1 MSRAFVTADVFTD
14 RLFGGNP
21 LAVVLDGAGV
31 TTELMQAIAREFN
44 LSETVFVLP
53 PADPAHTRALRI
65 FTPAHELP
73 FAGHPTIGAA
83 HVLAA
88 TGEIA
93 LCAARTEIVLEEG
106 VGPVRVTI
114 DADGDAPGL
123 VEFLAPRPP
132 EFGPSPPS
140 REALARLLRLS
151 ADDLAGGDWA
161 PRAASCG
168 VPFLF
173 VFVAD
178 RRALA
183 RARLQQSVWGE
194 ILASFWA
201 PSVYVV
207 TRDVEQPGSQL
218 RARMFAPAHGVG
230 EDPATGSAAAA
241 LAGLLAD
248 LQPEQA
254 GSWRWVVEQGFEMG
268 RPSVLHLSA
277 EKHAGVVSTVRVGGR
292 AVLVSRGEIRLP

>member
-1 MSRAFVTADVFTD
+1 
-14 RLFGGNP
+14 
-21 LAVVLDGAGV
+21 VVLDGAGV

-123 VEFLAPRPP
+123 VELLAQRPP

-151 ADDLAGGDWA
+151 ADDLAGRTG
-161 PRAASCG
+161 AAG
-168 VPFLF
+168 GLL
-173 VFVAD
+173 
-178 RRALA
+178 RRAVPI
-183 RARLQQSVWGE
+183 RLRRRSACPRPRQAATV
-194 ILASFWA
+194 
-201 PSVYVV
+201 
-207 TRDVEQPGSQL
+207 
-218 RARMFAPAHGVG
+218 GVG
-230 EDPATGSAAAA
+230 GDP
-241 LAGLLAD
+241 
-248 LQPEQA
+248 
-254 GSWRWVVEQGFEMG
+254 
-268 RPSVLHLSA
+268 
-277 EKHAGVVSTVRVGGR
+277 R
-292 AVLVSRGEIRLP
+292 AVLGTQRVCRHSRCGTAGLTTARADVCAGAWCR